1 MTNRLQSSLGKA
13 QNAAS
18 VSSHRVPT
26 IEANQLLGDAGVL
39 AILHAG
45 ETYQL
50 TRTKQNKLLLTKCH
64 ALAGSAQ
71 AQDALLQKN
80 E

>member
-26 IEANQLLGDAGVL
+26 IEASQLLGEAGVL
-39 AILHAG
+39 AIMHG
-45 ETYQL
+45 GDTYQL

-64 ALAGSAQ
+64 ALAVSSQ
-71 AQDALLQKN
+71 AQQALVQQD
-80 E
+80 

>member
-18 VSSHRVPT
+18 VSSRRMPT
-26 IEANQLLGDAGVL
+26 IEASQLLGDAGVL
-39 AILHAG
+39 AIVHG
-45 ETYQL
+45 GDTYQL

-64 ALAGSAQ
+64 AMNASVLVQ
-71 AQDALLQKN
+71 QELLQQD
-80 E
+80 